1 MHPRRRGAL
10 VRSRHCRTRFA
21 SDHDCITASSSK
33 LRRHRMARNAKQG
46 PEQPATVAMSA
57 RARTESDG
65 RSEGGRDCGT
75 RSDGGRAGRRNGTC
89 TSWRRTRERHRWSLR
104 QGTATEGIHLGAV
117 AGAGDLVQ
125 RALTGIE
132 VSGDMP
138 RLSPQLREEVN
149 RLDMRMCSHEP
160 EPHRSGSQSRT
171 GCASSPAMARGC
183 FGSAVRHS
191 PPWGQDTREVLS
203 VPASLG
209 AGRVVLVLRAPRRP
223 HARGGARDLR
233 GRPAALRGRWPRC
246 GTARHDSL

>member
-1 MHPRRRGAL
+1 
-10 VRSRHCRTRFA
+10 
-21 SDHDCITASSSK
+21 
-33 LRRHRMARNAKQG
+33 MARNAKQG

-160 EPHRSGSQSRT
+160 EAPPIWFAVKDRMCGFA
-171 GCASSPAMARGC
+171 GDGARM
-183 FGSAVRHS
+183 FRLGSAAQSSVGSGHS
-191 PPWGQDTREVLS
+191 
-203 VPASLG
+203 
-209 AGRVVLVLRAPRRP
+209 
-223 HARGGARDLR
+223 
-233 GRPAALRGRWPRC
+233 
-246 GTARHDSL
+246 

>member
-1 MHPRRRGAL
+1 
-10 VRSRHCRTRFA
+10 
-21 SDHDCITASSSK
+21 
-33 LRRHRMARNAKQG
+33 MARNAKQG
-46 PEQPATVAMSA
+46 PEQPAPVAMSA

-89 TSWRRTRERHRWSLR
+89 TSWRRTGERHRWSLR
-104 QGTATEGIHLGAV
+104 QGTAAEGIHLGEV
-117 AGAGDLVQ
+117 ASAGDLVQ

-191 PPWGQDTREVLS
+191 PPWGQDTRDVLS
-203 VPASLG
+203 VQPLSAQDASFLIF
-209 AGRVVLVLRAPRRP
+209 
-223 HARGGARDLR
+223 
-233 GRPAALRGRWPRC
+233 
-246 GTARHDSL
+246 